1 MRGFWIRSRSCL
13 RPAADEAPRRTR
25 GKTSGTQGN
34 KSSKTLKKP
43 PKNYYTVEEGIN
55 DTKNTKESRD

>member
-34 KSSKTLKKP
+34 KSSKTLK
-43 PKNYYTVEEGIN
+43 
-55 DTKNTKESRD
+55 